1 MKPLKINGKEYELP
15 SLEDLTLDECIIV
28 ERHAGKTIDK
38 VELGKAL
45 DVGGLK
51 GVIHVAV
58 LRAEPGVSFEEI
70 SEALGKLK
78 LTEIAGQ
85 WKPDEAG
92 QSPPAEQPST
102 PSESSDSVEPSGDS
116 GDLGGEP
123 SPEPSAPPPTGNPG
137 SEPGSSFDPA
147 ISEDSPLANLR
158 AVGSS

>member
-28 ERHAGKTIDK
+28 ERHAGKTIDQ
-38 VELGKAL
+38 VELGKRL

-78 LTEIAGQ
+78 LTEIASQ
-85 WKPDEAG
+85 WTPDEAG
-92 QSPPAEQPST
+92 QSPPAEASPEPSPT
-102 PSESSDSVEPSGDS
+102 PSESS
-116 GDLGGEP
+116 
-123 SPEPSAPPPTGNPG
+123 
-137 SEPGSSFDPA
+137 
-147 ISEDSPLANLR
+147 
-158 AVGSS
+158 